1 MIWLT
6 WRSGNNSDWFRP
18 VGWVVIG
25 LNKKVNIRKE
35 KSRIRKTET
44 DKGRKNTKMKSELH
58 KQIDWQEAAHRDTQ
72 KTEKQTHTDTYTQ
85 ADAHTSI
92 QIDWQTDRQTNRQ
105 IDSRSVVRS
114 NEQNDRQADKSRL
127 LN

>member
-1 MIWLT
+1 M
-6 WRSGNNSDWFRP
+6 
-18 VGWVVIG
+18 
-25 LNKKVNIRKE
+25 NIRKE

-92 QIDWQTDRQTNRQ
+92 QIDWQRQRQRQRQRQKTKHRQTQRYIGKCTYKDSNRQ
-105 IDSRSVVRS
+105 TH
-114 NEQNDRQADKSRL
+114 K
-127 LN
+127 